1 MEKFVHLLLAFL
13 LFGPVVS
20 GIASGEMNIQNL
32 EMPRHTATQQQADG
46 NN

>member
-32 EMPRHTATQQQADG
+32 EVPRYTASQQ
-46 NN
+46 